1 MGVTASWPRP
11 RIPRERTGETSCVN
25 PEARHGSAGARPSV
39 GRGSPRG
46 AEPPSLEEAGGPYR
60 GPPHQ
65 PVTREYP
72 DYPRVGVGAVVLS
85 RGRVLLVR
93 RGKPPGEGR
102 WSLPG
107 GLVDLGET
115 SVDAA
120 RREVEEECGIT
131 VRIAGLA
138 GVLDRVTRDAG
149 GRVRYHWVLVDY
161 LAFPESDDDTII
173 AGDDAAEVRWV
184 PINEVDRMLTTDG
197 LMDMIRRAAALAP
210 GGGV

>member
-1 MGVTASWPRP
+1 MS
-11 RIPRERTGETSCVN
+11 
-25 PEARHGSAGARPSV
+25 
-39 GRGSPRG
+39 
-46 AEPPSLEEAGGPYR
+46 
-60 GPPHQ
+60 
-65 PVTREYP
+65 REYP

-161 LAFPESDDDTII
+161 LAFPESDDDTIT

-184 PINEVDRMLTTDG
+184 PIDEVERLLTTDG
-197 LMDMIRRAAALAP
+197 LMDMIRRAAALAA
-210 GGGV
+210 GGAS

>member
-1 MGVTASWPRP
+1 VS
-11 RIPRERTGETSCVN
+11 
-25 PEARHGSAGARPSV
+25 
-39 GRGSPRG
+39 
-46 AEPPSLEEAGGPYR
+46 
-60 GPPHQ
+60 
-65 PVTREYP
+65 REYP

-93 RGKPPGEGR
+93 RGKPPAEGR

-115 SVDAA
+115 SVAAA
-120 RREVEEECGIT
+120 RREVQEECGIK

-138 GVLDRVTRDAG
+138 GLLDRVTRDAD

-161 LAFPESDDDTII
+161 LAFPESDDDTIT

-184 PINEVDRMLTTDG
+184 AIDEVERLLTTDG
-197 LMDMIRRAAALAP
+197 LMDMIRRAAALAA
-210 GGGV
+210 GGGA

>member
-1 MGVTASWPRP
+1 MVATASWPRP
-11 RIPRERTGETSCVN
+11 RVPRR
-25 PEARHGSAGARPSV
+25 
-39 GRGSPRG
+39 
-46 AEPPSLEEAGGPYR
+46 EPVS
-60 GPPHQ
+60 
-65 PVTREYP
+65 REYP

-120 RREVEEECGIT
+120 RREVEEECGIA

-184 PINEVDRMLTTDG
+184 PIGDVDRMLTLDG
-197 LMDMIRRAAALAP
+197 LMDVLRRADALEV
-210 GGGV
+210 GGGLH